1 MSILE
6 ILLLAAG
13 ALLIAASFFVPVKE
27 NEVDAD
33 ISGMVRDE
41 VKKSIESETEN
52 MRKHVDDVVN
62 EAVSYAEEKT
72 ERALERVSNEKIMAV
87 NEYSDT
93 VLEEINKNHKEVM
106 FLYEMLNDKQK
117 NLKDTV
123 SAASEV
129 TKEAQK
135 TAEELKERV
144 ESAENVA
151 SNPAPVRKSQEIYEN
166 PVPLPLSDIRR
177 PAQKAVNFT
186 AGIDAPEAKETV
198 ESVQE
203 SAQTSEKPKAIRT
216 LGWAETAVNDANE
229 AERKEAA
236 KDGREPENVVEDP
249 RERLNREVIELAKS
263 GMDKVE
269 IAKKLKMGVGEV
281 GLILDLH
288 DR

>member
-1 MSILE
+1 MTILE

-13 ALLIAASFFVPVKE
+13 ALLIAASFFVPAKE
-27 NEVDAD
+27 GDIDTD
-33 ISGMVRDE
+33 ISGLVREE
-41 VKKSIESETEN
+41 VKKSIESESEN
-52 MRKHVDDVVN
+52 MRKHVDDVVS

-72 ERALERVSNEKIMAV
+72 ERTLERVSNEKIMAV

-135 TAEELKERV
+135 TAEELKARTET
-144 ESAENVA
+144 AETVV
-151 SNPAPVRKSQEIYEN
+151 SSTPAAVRKQEVYDN
-166 PVPLPLSDIRR
+166 PVPLPVNDIKRTAPKTAGFVSGI
-177 PAQKAVNFT
+177 PAQEVSA
-186 AGIDAPEAKETV
+186 A
-198 ESVQE
+198 SE
-203 SAQTSEKPKAIRT
+203 SAQPSEKPRTIRT
-216 LGWAETAVNDANE
+216 LGWAAAAVNEANE
-229 AERKEAA
+229 AEKREAA
-236 KDGREPENVVEDP
+236 KEGREPENMVEGP
-249 RERLNREVIELAKS
+249 RERLNKEVIELSDA

-269 IAKKLKMGVGEV
+269 IARKLKMGVGEV

-288 DR
+288 NR

>member
-1 MSILE
+1 MTILE

-13 ALLIAASFFVPVKE
+13 ALLIAASFFVPAKE
-27 NEVDAD
+27 GDIDTD
-33 ISGMVRDE
+33 ISGLVRDE
-41 VKKSIESETEN
+41 VKKSIESESEN
-52 MRKHVDDVVN
+52 MRKHVDDVVS

-135 TAEELKERV
+135 TAEELKARTET
-144 ESAENVA
+144 AETVVSTA
-151 SNPAPVRKSQEIYEN
+151 PARPVKQDVYDN
-166 PVPLPLSDIRR
+166 PVPLPVNDTKRTA
-177 PAQKAVNFT
+177 PKAVNFVSGIPAQEVT
-186 AGIDAPEAKETV
+186 AAA
-198 ESVQE
+198 ESVQ
-203 SAQTSEKPKAIRT
+203 TSDKPKAVRT
-216 LGWAETAVNDANE
+216 LGWAEAAVNEANE
-229 AERKEAA
+229 AEKREAA
-236 KDGREPENVVEDP
+236 KEGREPENMVEGP
-249 RERLNREVIELAKS
+249 RERLNKEVIEMSDA

-269 IAKKLKMGVGEV
+269 IARKLKMGVGEV

-288 DR
+288 NR